1 MVQNF
6 FKNKNISKK
15 LKLRLKNTI
24 IDKTLNMC
32 VRNLDTNKE
41 RQKAIEHF

>member
-1 MVQNF
+1 MVQIF

-15 LKLRLKNTI
+15 LKSRLKNTI

-41 RQKAIEHF
+41 R